1 MTDGAV
7 VDDAGAFESWQQRA
21 VERSLSRARAKALQ
35 RSARFLEVAVK
46 LMDET
51 GGVDFTV
58 QELVNRSKLS
68 LRAFYQ
74 HFDGKD
80 DLLLALFEEQ
90 MSRFLQRLEADIQEL
105 DDPVS
110 RMDAFIEHY
119 FRSLVHPEVPQ
130 RSGRA
135 LTAFHLRLAA
145 TAPEAYAR
153 ALQPQIAMM
162 TQLIE
167 EGVEAGVYRTDMDP
181 TNMAL
186 LLNTTMVSIAQ
197 MGILHVHAG
206 TPLDARQVAAWCRS
220 ALMNPDPRPTP
231 GKTKRTRAK
240 S

>member
-1 MTDGAV
+1 IRAPGTRRPYARWRDWAQSPPGRDAMTDGAV

-90 MSRFLQRLEADIQEL
+90 MSRFLQRLEADIQE
-105 DDPVS
+105 
-110 RMDAFIEHY
+110 
-119 FRSLVHPEVPQ
+119 
-130 RSGRA
+130 
-135 LTAFHLRLAA
+135 
-145 TAPEAYAR
+145 
-153 ALQPQIAMM
+153 
-162 TQLIE
+162 
-167 EGVEAGVYRTDMDP
+167 
-181 TNMAL
+181 
-186 LLNTTMVSIAQ
+186 
-197 MGILHVHAG
+197 
-206 TPLDARQVAAWCRS
+206 
-220 ALMNPDPRPTP
+220 
-231 GKTKRTRAK
+231 
-240 S
+240 